1 MKEFQVIDLIKEAL
15 AESVEAG
22 WIRLGIG
29 DDAAIVAFSPGM
41 DVVSSI
47 DTFLPDRHFPSNAPA
62 ELVGYRAIMAS
73 FSDLAAM
80 GAQPKYGLIS
90 LTIDRSN
97 ESGID
102 WILNFAQ
109 GCACAANKIGV
120 VLCGG
125 NLSKGPLSISVSAH
139 GEVECNKAC
148 LRSGGKPGDFIY
160 VSGPLGS
167 AAACVRL
174 NDLVPVDPH
183 NLSASQKA
191 FYKPSARFDMSKCLE
206 TASSAIDVSDGLV
219 QDLNHILE
227 SSSCGASLESKL
239 IPLGDSAEL
248 EDGLFG
254 GDDYEL
260 IFTSSEDLEFFDK
273 IGRLTKEPGIRVDG
287 EAITPRGFDHF
298 SDELEP

>member
-1 MKEFQVIDLIKEAL
+1 MKEFQAIDLIKEAL
-15 AESVEAG
+15 AESVEAE

-29 DDAAIVAFSPGM
+29 DDAAIVACSPGM

-47 DTFLPDRHFPSNAPA
+47 DSFLPDKHFPSNAPGD
-62 ELVGYRAIMAS
+62 LIGYRAIMAS

-80 GAQPKYGLIS
+80 GAYPKYGLIS
-90 LTIDRSN
+90 LTIDRATG
-97 ESGID
+97 SGID
-102 WILNFAQ
+102 WILDFAR

-120 VLCGG
+120 ALCGG
-125 NLSKGPLSISVSAH
+125 NMSKGPLSISVSVH
-139 GEVECNKAC
+139 GEVETDKAC
-148 LRSGGKPGDFIY
+148 LRSGGRPGDFIY

-174 NDLVPVDPH
+174 GDLIPADSH
-183 NLSASQKA
+183 NLSPPQEA
-191 FYKPSARFDMSKCLE
+191 FYRPAARFDMSKYLK
-206 TASSAIDVSDGLV
+206 TASSAIDISDGLV

-227 SSSCGASLESKL
+227 SSCCGASLESKL

-260 IFTSSEDLEFFDK
+260 IFTSSEDLRSVDK
-273 IGRLTKEPGIRVDG
+273 IGQLTKELGIRVDG
-287 EAITPRGFDHF
+287 EAITPSGFDHF
-298 SDELEP
+298 LNEPES